1 MSQYAHDV
9 AVQLDLPEHMR
20 QLALLA
26 GAVHDIG
33 KRAVPEYI
41 LNKTFKLTQGER
53 RLVEH
58 HVLDGES
65 LLIYIAEIVK
75 YHHER
80 FDGKGYP
87 DGLADGE
94 IPLLSAILSVC
105 DAYNAMVTDRTY
117 RKAMPPEEALVEL
130 QRCAGSQ
137 FDPEVVEAF
146 TTMMDNADEKY
157 KIGQGPGFDNVLD
170 KYPTG

>member
-1 MSQYAHDV
+1 MQ
-9 AVQLDLPEHMR
+9 QLS
-20 QLALLA
+20 LLA

-41 LNKTFKLTQGER
+41 LNKTFKLTKGER

-58 HVLDGES
+58 HVLDGE
-65 LLIYIAEIVK
+65 LMLKYVAEIVK

-87 DGLADGE
+87 EGLADGE
-94 IPLLSAILSVC
+94 IPVVSQILSVC
-105 DAYNAMVTDRTY
+105 DSYNAMVTDRVY
-117 RKAMPPEEALVEL
+117 RKAMSPEDAVAEL
-130 QRCAGSQ
+130 RRCAGTQ
-137 FDPEVVEAF
+137 FDPEVVEVF
-146 TTMMDNADEKY
+146 TNIIESASEEY
-157 KIGQGPGFDNVLD
+157 KVGRGPEFDNVLD